1 MGVDLFLP
9 SLNIS
14 RENQLHHEYYKIDIL
29 SAAEYFGENSFDC
42 VVALDVIEH
51 LEKTDG
57 LRLLDQMEII
67 AREKVIIFTPNGFLE
82 QKPFDGNEWQRH
94 ISGWEIDEMR
104 QMGFDIIGI
113 NGWKALRGPR
123 ARITIRPK
131 SFWKRMSYLSELYV
145 TKNPQY
151 AFQIL
156 CVKNL

>member
-1 MGVDLFLP
+1 M
-9 SLNIS
+9 
-14 RENQLHHEYYKIDIL
+14 
-29 SAAEYFGENSFDC
+29 
-42 VVALDVIEH
+42 VALDVIEH

-57 LRLLDQMEII
+57 LRLLDQMETI
-67 AREKVIIFTPNGFLE
+67 ARKKVIIFTPNGFLE

-94 ISGWEIDEMR
+94 VSGWEIDEMR

-113 NGWKALRGPR
+113 NGWNALRGPR

-145 TKNPQY
+145 TKNPQF

>member
-1 MGVDLFLP
+1 MLKLGAGLDTV
-9 SLNIS
+9 SIQ
-14 RENQLHHEYYKIDIL
+14 EVQL
-29 SAAEYFGENSFDC
+29 
-42 VVALDVIEH
+42 
-51 LEKTDG
+51 G
-57 LRLLDQMEII
+57 LKAGFKPEQ
-67 AREKVIIFTPNGFLE
+67 IIFTPNGFLE

-94 ISGWEIDEMR
+94 VSGWEIDEMR

-113 NGWKALRGPR
+113 NGWKPLRGPR

-145 TKNPQY
+145 TKNPQF